1 MNSYLK
7 TITALTICAFISG
20 CATTNIPKKNIENSN
35 NNKKEYP
42 KKIKKEEKATK
53 TDLNLDKKIEKNE
66 QIEKKDKKQEPQPK
80 IIKQIVKKII
90 IKKPAIKDSMI
101 VVGTSE
107 NVYIPSSDI
116 TLKAK
121 IDTGATTTSIHALN
135 IKEFERDGNKWI
147 KFDLEDKDGKL
158 INKTLP
164 LHRIVKIKRHG
175 AKNQKRY
182 VVRMKLNLAN
192 VSQLID
198 VSLTNRSKF
207 TYPVLIGKNYLY
219 GLFLV
224 DVSKEYITK
233 PKKSKNEIKK

>member
-20 CATTNIPKKNIENSN
+20 CAATNTPTN
-35 NNKKEYP
+35 NN
-42 KKIKKEEKATK
+42 IKDTTKQEQYQEKT
-53 TDLNLDKKIEKNE
+53 NKKIENKE
-66 QIEKKDKKQEPQPK
+66 QIDKKEKKEQEIKSAEKEQKEEQPK

-90 IKKPAIKDSMI
+90 IKKPVIKDSMI
-101 VVGTSE
+101 VIGTAE
-107 NVYIPSSDI
+107 KVYIPSSDI
-116 TLKAK
+116 LLKAK

-147 KFDLEDKDGKL
+147 KFDLQDKDGNL
-158 INKTLP
+158 INKNLP

-175 AKNQKRY
+175 TKNQKRY
-182 VVRMKLNLAN
+182 VVQMKINLAN
-192 VSQLID
+192 ISQLVE

-207 TYPVLIGKNYLY
+207 TYPVLIGKNYLN

-224 DVSKEYITK
+224 DVSKKYITK
-233 PKKSKNEIKK
+233 PKMSKNEIKK

>member
-20 CATTNIPKKNIENSN
+20 CAATNTPTN
-35 NNKKEYP
+35 NN
-42 KKIKKEEKATK
+42 IKDTTKQEQYQEKT
-53 TDLNLDKKIEKNE
+53 NKKIENKE
-66 QIEKKDKKQEPQPK
+66 QIDKKEKKEQEIKSAEKEQKEEQVK

-90 IKKPAIKDSMI
+90 IKKPVIKDSMI
-101 VVGTSE
+101 VIGTAE
-107 NVYIPSSDI
+107 KVYIPSSDI
-116 TLKAK
+116 LLKAK

-147 KFDLEDKDGKL
+147 KFDLQDKDGNL
-158 INKTLP
+158 INKNLP

-175 AKNQKRY
+175 TKNQKRY
-182 VVRMKLNLAN
+182 VVQMKINLAN
-192 VSQLID
+192 ISQLVE

-207 TYPVLIGKNYLY
+207 TYPVLIGKNYLN

-224 DVSKEYITK
+224 DVSKKYITK
-233 PKKSKNEIKK
+233 PKMSKNEIKK

>member
-20 CATTNIPKKNIENSN
+20 CAATNTPTNNNIKDTTKQEQYQEKINEKIENKEQID
-35 NNKKEYP
+35 KKEQ
-42 KKIKKEEKATK
+42 KEQEIKSAEKEQKEE
-53 TDLNLDKKIEKNE
+53 
-66 QIEKKDKKQEPQPK
+66 QVK

-90 IKKPAIKDSMI
+90 IKKPVIKDSMI
-101 VVGTSE
+101 VIGTAE
-107 NVYIPSSDI
+107 KVYIPSSDI
-116 TLKAK
+116 LLKAK

-147 KFDLEDKDGKL
+147 KFDLQDKDGNL
-158 INKTLP
+158 INKNLP

-175 AKNQKRY
+175 TKNQKRY
-182 VVRMKLNLAN
+182 VVQMKINLAN
-192 VSQLID
+192 ISQLVE

-207 TYPVLIGKNYLY
+207 TYPVLIGKNYLN

-224 DVSKEYITK
+224 DVSKKYITK
-233 PKKSKNEIKK
+233 PKMSKNEIKK